1 MRIIKVLSPVI
12 LMLLCMTAAMQATDE
27 SPRYVYLTW
36 QGDTGT
42 TITVNYHTFQ
52 PTASSFVLYD
62 TQSIGGNP
70 KKYLYRT
77 EGASSRVKGLKGRR
91 IHHIEL
97 TGLKP
102 GQTYYFVAGD
112 PESGYSEER
121 KFRTIPDDGSPVR
134 FVTGGDMGIGEEVS
148 TLLRRAAALE
158 PQFALIGG
166 DIAYVNGDITKVDIW
181 DQWLQIWCADM
192 ITPKG
197 YTIPMALAIG
207 NHEVQGGYQGNPDK
221 APFYFGF
228 LAQSGNRSYF
238 RRQFGPQIVVYFLDS
253 GHIAEHGGKQAE
265 WLEAHL
271 KEDQDTPYRFAIY
284 HVPLYNSYRP
294 FDNEWSQAGRT
305 HWGPLF
311 DKYGLT
317 TAFENH
323 DHMFKRSKLLRDG
336 RESDK
341 GVLYLGDGAWGK
353 GPRTLDLTLRPYLEK
368 GGATLH
374 FWLVDLTAERVE
386 YRAIDINGRI
396 FDVYPTD
403 AAGAA
408 EAEAYFATLPQKYKI
423 PNGTIMVAP
432 LLIDHKSFEQ
442 SEVSVTITNHEDY
455 PAEVR
460 LVIETDAP
468 LKAKPAERRLS
479 LTPGQ
484 SGEVHFNLM
493 ASAETPVGELPAS
506 NLDVVFDY
514 QLPSKVVTVQTS
526 HVLAL
531 DTIRLVRRRESRVIV
546 DGRLDEWGSLP
557 YAMLKPGQFQPSKG
571 ADSWQGPDDA
581 SLRFA
586 AVYDENHLYLAL
598 EITDDVLFV
607 QSRLPHGNRD
617 EITIWGDVFPGGKGD
632 KDPWF
637 SVSLGQGIGDTRY
650 KTGEDAPEGV
660 LAAGVSTKNGYSF
673 EIAIPMEAFRALRKE
688 RGGGDL
694 EYLRLNFAIV
704 DKDESIE
711 RPTSLLWRPL
721 WEREG
726 NFPWSGVFKLE

>member
-1 MRIIKVLSPVI
+1 MRIIKVLFPVA
-12 LMLLCMTAAMQATDE
+12 LMLIWMPAAMQAIDE

-52 PTASSFVLYD
+52 PTAASVVLYD
-62 TQSIGGNP
+62 TRSSGGNP

-77 EGASSRVKGLKGRR
+77 EGAGSRVKGLQGRR
-91 IHHIEL
+91 VHRVEL

-112 PESGYSEER
+112 PESGYSAER
-121 KFRTIPDDGSPVR
+121 KFRTIPDDDSPVR
-134 FVTGGDMGIGEEVS
+134 FVTGGDMGIGEEVPA
-148 TLLRRAAALE
+148 LLRNAAALE
-158 PQFALIGG
+158 PHFALIGG

-181 DQWLQIWCADM
+181 DQWLQNWCADM

-197 YTIPMALAIG
+197 YTIPIALAIG
-207 NHEVQGGYQGNPDK
+207 NHEVQGGYRGSPDK

-253 GHIAEHGGKQAE
+253 GHIAEHGGKQAK

-271 KEDQDTPYRFAIY
+271 KEDQSIPYRFAIY
-284 HVPLYNSYRP
+284 HVPLYHSYRP

-336 RESDK
+336 QESDK

-353 GPRTLDLTLRPYLEK
+353 GPRTLDLTPRPYLEK
-368 GGATLH
+368 AGATLH
-374 FWLVDLTAERVE
+374 FWLVDLTAETVE

-408 EAEAYFATLPQKYKI
+408 EAEAYFTTLPQKYKI
-423 PNGTIMVAP
+423 PDGTIMVDP
-432 LLIDHKSFEQ
+432 LLTDQELFEQ
-442 SEVSVTITNHEDY
+442 SELSVTVTNHEDY

-460 LVIETDAP
+460 LAIETEAP
-468 LKAKPAERRLS
+468 LSAKPEERRLN
-479 LTPGQ
+479 LKPGQ
-484 SGEVHFNLM
+484 SDEVRFNLM
-493 ASAETPVGELPAS
+493 APAETPVGELPAA
-506 NLDVVFDY
+506 NLDVVFNY
-514 QLPSKVVTVQTS
+514 QLPSKVVTVQSS

-531 DTIRLVRRRESRVIV
+531 ETIRLVRRRESRVIV
-546 DGRLDEWGSLP
+546 DGKLGEWGSLP
-557 YAMLKPGQFQPSKG
+557 YAMLKPWQFKPSKG
-571 ADSWQGPDDA
+571 ADSWQGPADA

-586 AVYDENHLYLAL
+586 AVYDENHLYVAL
-598 EITDDVLFV
+598 EVTDDVLFV

-617 EITIWGDVFPGGKGD
+617 EITFWGDVFPGGEGND
-632 KDPWF
+632 DPWF

-650 KTGEDAPEGV
+650 KPDEDAPEGV
-660 LAAGVSTKNGYSF
+660 LAAGISTKNGYSF

-688 RGGGDL
+688 RGGGNL
-694 EYLRLNFAIV
+694 EYLRLNFAVV
-704 DKDESIE
+704 DKDDSLE
-711 RPTSLLWRPL
+711 RPASLLWRP
-721 WEREG
+721 WWDEEG
-726 NFPWSGVFKLE
+726 DFPWSGVFRLE